1 MAVERVRG
9 KRPRPARARPA
20 AASASPGPP
29 PLAAIDAESLLRGD
43 WFVRIRT
50 DEELDR
56 FVEVVTDR
64 TSRPYTALWRRLVG
78 AAGTIREREAK
89 ELWAVAVEHRRAL
102 AQTLG
107 RPVHLR
113 VAALDLVYRHPTA
126 ARPVV
131 LAPAVVQDLVRL
143 GTTDALTGL
152 ANRERFLSILG
163 HELRQRNP
171 HRLIL
176 AFADVDGF
184 KEFNDT
190 RGHAYGDEVLRTV
203 AAALQATARTGD
215 VVARL
220 GGDEFAILLVEAER
234 KFAREYLRR
243 AGRALRDAGWD
254 VSLSVGLAASR
265 EGDTPEKLL
274 ERADRAM
281 YRKKRSSRA
290 RRRTP
295 ERRKR

>member
-1 MAVERVRG
+1 MTRSVR
-9 KRPRPARARPA
+9 RRNRRDAPPAGTAPPPSPA
-20 AASASPGPP
+20 AV
-29 PLAAIDAESLLRGD
+29 DAEALLRGD
-43 WFVRIRT
+43 WFVQIRS
-50 DEELDR
+50 DAELER
-56 FVEVVTDR
+56 LVEIVMER
-64 TSRPYTALWRRLVG
+64 SPRPYTALWRRLVG
-78 AAGTIREREAK
+78 ASGATREREAK
-89 ELWAVAVEHRRAL
+89 DLWAEAVEHRRTL
-102 AQTLG
+102 AATLG

-113 VAALDLVYRHPTA
+113 VAALDLVYRSPTA

-131 LAPAVVQDLVRL
+131 LAPAVVEDLVRL

-171 HRLIL
+171 HRLVL

-190 RGHAYGDEVLRTV
+190 KGHAYGDEVLRTV

-220 GGDEFAILLVEAER
+220 GGDEFAVLLVGAER
-234 KFAREYLRR
+234 AFARDFLRR
-243 AGRALRDAGWD
+243 AGRALHDAGWD

-265 EGDTPEKLL
+265 PGDTPARLL

-281 YRKKRSSRA
+281 YRTKRGARA
-290 RRRTP
+290 RRVP
-295 ERRKR
+295 VRRRR